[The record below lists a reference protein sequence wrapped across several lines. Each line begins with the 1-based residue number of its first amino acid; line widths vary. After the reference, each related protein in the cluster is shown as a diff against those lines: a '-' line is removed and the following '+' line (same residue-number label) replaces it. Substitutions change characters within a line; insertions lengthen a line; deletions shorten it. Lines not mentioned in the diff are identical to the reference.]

1 MEIEE
6 FFKELLL
13 PFDAYAYFVSTM
25 VLLLSFFML
34 IVSFT
39 QKMHDLEWEQGVL
52 RAIGLT

>member
-1 MEIEE
+1 M
-6 FFKELLL
+6 
-13 PFDAYAYFVSTM
+13 PFDAYSYFVAIM